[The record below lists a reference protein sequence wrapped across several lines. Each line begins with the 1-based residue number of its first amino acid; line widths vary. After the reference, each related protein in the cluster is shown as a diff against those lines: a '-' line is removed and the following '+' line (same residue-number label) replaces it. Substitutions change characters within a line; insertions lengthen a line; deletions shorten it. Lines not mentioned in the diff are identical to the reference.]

1 MFMTAQNPKILT
13 TSLFLTPKQSML
25 VLIIFS
31 VTSNVSIDVSLFDNN
46 FFFPKVA
53 KNTAKTIIDAICLA
67 VI

>member
-1 MFMTAQNPKILT
+1 
-13 TSLFLTPKQSML
+13 ML
-25 VLIIFS
+25 VLIIFF